1 MSDSAAPIAVT
12 INGLL
17 RGHELQGGATVA
29 LRGEVV
35 ELITRAARHTLPVA
49 SLDGARV
56 HESGAV
62 ELSVEGGD
70 TVMLFAGINGAASL
84 RALADELL
92 RRACTLPEFTRAL
105 RGLGSHLTRPGADHD
120 RFFRPLLEARRGA
133 ERAGDFAGARAAF
146 DAASLRA
153 AFSRR
158 LREMAHERWPD
169 EPPERRALE
178 AEAVDTAAPL
188 FSAIAALEEE
198 QRTFDT
204 SADFDRFA
212 RWRAWTA
219 ALQHVFE
226 RADESWLE
234 LQPAFAA
241 VPVKPRGWR
250 RIFRRRREADA

>member
-1 MSDSAAPIAVT
+1 MSDAAPSIAVT
-12 INGLL
+12 VTGLL
-17 RGHELQGGATVA
+17 RGHELQGGAAVS

-35 ELITRAARHTLPVA
+35 ELVTRNARHTLA
-49 SLDGARV
+49 IGSLEGARV
-56 HESGAV
+56 LESGAM

-70 TVMLFAGINGAASL
+70 AVMLFAGINGAASL
-84 RALADELL
+84 KALADELL
-92 RRACTLPEFTRAL
+92 QRACALPEFTRSL

-120 RFFRPLLEARRGA
+120 KFFRPLLEARRGA
-133 ERAGDFAGARAAF
+133 ERAGQFAGARAAF

-169 EPPERRALE
+169 DPPERRALE

-188 FSAIAALEEE
+188 FEAIAALETA
-198 QRTFDT
+198 QRGFDA

-212 RWRAWTA
+212 RWRAWTS
-219 ALQHVFE
+219 ALQRVFE
-226 RADESWLE
+226 RADESWME

-241 VPVKPRGWR
+241 LPVKQSAWR
-250 RIFRRRREADA
+250 RLLGRRREADA

>member
-1 MSDSAAPIAVT
+1 MSDGAAPIQVT
-12 INGLL
+12 VTGLL

-29 LRGEVV
+29 LRGDVV
-35 ELITRAARHTLPVA
+35 ELVTRAARHTLPLG

-56 HESGAV
+56 LESGAV
-62 ELSVEGGD
+62 ELSLDGGD
-70 TVMLFAGINGAASL
+70 AVMLFAGINGAASL
-84 RALADELL
+84 RGLADDLL
-92 RRACTLPEFTRAL
+92 RRACALPEFTRSL

-133 ERAGDFAGARAAF
+133 ERAGQFEGARAAF
-146 DAASLRA
+146 DAAAIRA

-158 LREMAHERWPD
+158 LREMAHERWPSD
-169 EPPERRALE
+169 PPERRALE

-188 FSAIAALEEE
+188 FGAIAALESA
-198 QRTFDT
+198 QRGFDVG
-204 SADFDRFA
+204 ADIDRFA

-219 ALQHVFE
+219 ALQKVFE
-226 RADESWLE
+226 RADETWLE

-241 VPVKPRGWR
+241 VPVKIGVWR